1 MIVVYSRNQVPI
13 RLGQERWGH
22 ILRRHPQMANQKGR
36 VLETLSDPDLIQEGD
51 LDTLL
56 AIRFYGK
63 SPLMRKDP
71 VIGCREVDRTDGF
84 VLRAYYTSAPSKM
97 RVILWKRSKS

>member
-1 MIVVYSRNQVPI
+1 
-13 RLGQERWGH
+13 
-22 ILRRHPQMANQKGR
+22 MANQKDR

-56 AIRFYGK
+56 AIQFYGK

-71 VIGCREVDRTDGF
+71 VIGCRELDRTDGF
-84 VLRAYYTSAPSKM
+84 VLRAYCTSAPSK
-97 RVILWKRSKS
+97 RREILWKRSKS